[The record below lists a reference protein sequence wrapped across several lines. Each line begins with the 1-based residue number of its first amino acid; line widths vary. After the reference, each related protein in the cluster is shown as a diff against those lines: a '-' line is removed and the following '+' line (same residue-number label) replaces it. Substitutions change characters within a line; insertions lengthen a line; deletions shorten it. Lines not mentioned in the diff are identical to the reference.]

1 MTVELSG
8 KGALGSQG
16 EMSDAAFAELLA
28 SYEAAV
34 EAAQRNITITRTLA
48 EGLLS
53 GQRPPDD
60 VVREYA
66 LQARDDDDRVAELRA
81 RIALFRSMAKTH

>member
-1 MTVELSG
+1 MNES
-8 KGALGSQG
+8 
-16 EMSDAAFAELLA
+16 AFQELLA
-28 SYEAAV
+28 SYEAALDLT
-34 EAAQRNITITRTLA
+34 QRSITITRTLA

-66 LQARDDDDRVAELRA
+66 AQVANDDERAAELRS
-81 RIALFRSMAKTH
+81 RLMLFRGMLRTH